1 MMNRWQGNSGRVQRL
16 PEGEQRGPRQPRQS
30 RNENR
35 APEPKQAPA
44 RTPQSNSPGRSQS
57 LPPLFM
63 AQPGKKQ
70 GGLLSGLDGL
80 KRLIPGKAEEL
91 ETEDIILLL
100 ILYLMYR
107 ESGDSELLMIMGAM
121 FLL

>member
-1 MMNRWQGNSGRVQRL
+1 MINRWQGNSGRVQRL
-16 PEGEQRGPRQPRQS
+16 PERHDKVPREPDHVPQPPQPRS
-30 RNENR
+30 M
-35 APEPKQAPA
+35 
-44 RTPQSNSPGRSQS
+44 
-57 LPPLFM
+57 PPLYTR
-63 AQPGKKQ
+63 Q
-70 GGLLSGLDGL
+70 GGLFSALEGIKKLL
-80 KRLIPGKAEEL
+80 PVKTEEL

>member
-1 MMNRWQGNSGRVQRL
+1 MINRWQGNSGRVQRL
-16 PEGEQRGPRQPRQS
+16 PEQNDRPREQPRQPAPQS
-30 RNENR
+30 T
-35 APEPKQAPA
+35 APKPPQRPPQP
-44 RTPQSNSPGRSQS
+44 RPTPQKG
-57 LPPLFM
+57 
-63 AQPGKKQ
+63 
-70 GGLLSGLDGL
+70 GGLLSGLEGL
-80 KRLIPGKAEEL
+80 KKLIPGKAEEL

>member
-1 MMNRWQGNSGRVQRL
+1 MINRWQGNSGRVQRL
-16 PEGEQRGPRQPRQS
+16 PERHDKVPREPGHVPQPPQPRS
-30 RNENR
+30 M
-35 APEPKQAPA
+35 
-44 RTPQSNSPGRSQS
+44 
-57 LPPLFM
+57 PPLYTR
-63 AQPGKKQ
+63 Q
-70 GGLLSGLDGL
+70 GGLFSALEGIKKLL
-80 KRLIPGKAEEL
+80 PVKTEEL

>member
-1 MMNRWQGNSGRVQRL
+1 MINRWQGNTGRVQRVPEREVSMAVPPQRPQPPAAAPML
-16 PEGEQRGPRQPRQS
+16 PMSRPRQKGP
-30 RNENR
+30 
-35 APEPKQAPA
+35 P
-44 RTPQSNSPGRSQS
+44 
-57 LPPLFM
+57 LPPLFS
-63 AQPGKKQ
+63 PPKKKK
-70 GGLLSGLDGL
+70 GGLLSGLEGL
-80 KRLIPGKAEEL
+80 GRLLPMKTEEL

>member
-1 MMNRWQGNSGRVQRL
+1 MINRWQGNSGRVQRL
-16 PEGEQRGPRQPRQS
+16 PEHGDRPAPPKASPPEMQPRPLPRSGPLS
-30 RNENR
+30 RQN
-35 APEPKQAPA
+35 K
-44 RTPQSNSPGRSQS
+44 
-57 LPPLFM
+57 
-63 AQPGKKQ
+63 
-70 GGLLSGLDGL
+70 GLLAGLEGL
-80 KRLIPGKAEEL
+80 KKLIPGKTEEL

>member
-1 MMNRWQGNSGRVQRL
+1 MINRWQGNSGRVQRL
-16 PEGEQRGPRQPRQS
+16 
-30 RNENR
+30 NEPQDKR
-35 APEPKQAPA
+35 PPA
-44 RTPQSNSPGRSQS
+44 RDKEQHPSPPVQDAATGRGQAVHPRRTMPQS
-57 LPPLFM
+57 LPPLYHS
-63 AQPGKKQ
+63 GKNT
-70 GGLLSGLDGL
+70 GGIFKGLEGL
-80 KRLIPGKAEEL
+80 KKLIPNKGEPL

>member
-1 MMNRWQGNSGRVQRL
+1 MITRWQGNSGRVQRL
-16 PEGEQRGPRQPRQS
+16 PEREDSAPRES
-30 RNENR
+30 RNPPHR
-35 APEPKQAPA
+35 PEEIPPRSRPRPA
-44 RTPQSNSPGRSQS
+44 
-57 LPPLFM
+57 PPLFS
-63 AQPGKKQ
+63 PPTGRP
-70 GGLLSGLDGL
+70 GGLLSGLEGL
-80 KRLIPGKAEEL
+80 KKLIPGKADEL

>member
-1 MMNRWQGNSGRVQRL
+1 MINRWQGNSGRVQRL
-16 PEGEQRGPRQPRQS
+16 PEQS
-30 RNENR
+30 DRK
-35 APEPKQAPA
+35 PHPPA
-44 RTPQSNSPGRSQS
+44 
-57 LPPLFM
+57 
-63 AQPGKKQ
+63 AQPAAKPPQKPLQPHPPPKKG
-70 GGLLSGLDGL
+70 GGLLSGLEGI
-80 KRLIPGKAEEL
+80 KKLIPGKADEL

>member
-1 MMNRWQGNSGRVQRL
+1 MINRWQGNSGRVQRL
-16 PEGEQRGPRQPRQS
+16 PEQGDRMPQRIPSAPK
-30 RNENR
+30 
-35 APEPKQAPA
+35 PEPPKAAHRPV
-44 RTPQSNSPGRSQS
+44 
-57 LPPLFM
+57 
-63 AQPGKKQ
+63 PGKAPLSK
-70 GGLLSGLDGL
+70 GGLLSGLESL
-80 KRLIPGKAEEL
+80 KKLIPGKTEDL

>member
-1 MMNRWQGNSGRVQRL
+1 MINRWQGNSGQVQRL
-16 PEGEQRGPRQPRQS
+16 PEKSDRPREQPR
-30 RNENR
+30 
-35 APEPKQAPA
+35 PA
-44 RTPQSNSPGRSQS
+44 A
-57 LPPLFM
+57 
-63 AQPGKKQ
+63 AQPGPKPPPQRPAQPHYQPRKSS
-70 GGLLSGLDGL
+70 GLLSALDGL
-80 KRLIPGKAEEL
+80 KNLIPAKAEEL

>member
-1 MMNRWQGNSGRVQRL
+1 MINRWQGNSGRVQRL
-16 PEGEQRGPRQPRQS
+16 PEKGDSFARPHSPKPEMQPRPNHGAVPPP
-30 RNENR
+30 RPR
-35 APEPKQAPA
+35 
-44 RTPQSNSPGRSQS
+44 PG
-57 LPPLFM
+57 LFT
-63 AQPGKKQ
+63 
-70 GGLLSGLDGL
+70 GLDGL
-80 KRLIPGKAEEL
+80 KKLIPGKMEEL